1 MRLFMQWTPDKHSSE
16 GRACCTHTI
25 PGNVPCSCTGVEV
38 LDAGVHNAE
47 EVPVRVP
54 AAQGG
59 LPGSSQPAEAPA
71 LSQRQPITCQCAIE
85 RSTSHDN
92 SHGLSVAH
100 GALHVLTIWPD
111 LGSLRFHISQ
121 QNLDYKECASWNAAT
136 FTAGGWG
143 GVTCQHNL
151 VAGAIQ
157 LGIAL

>member
-1 MRLFMQWTPDKHSSE
+1 M
-16 GRACCTHTI
+16 
-25 PGNVPCSCTGVEV
+25 
-38 LDAGVHNAE
+38 
-47 EVPVRVP
+47 RVP

-143 GVTCQHNL
+143 CNVPAQSGGRCHT
-151 VAGAIQ
+151 AGHSPLTGHCCPRSCLKSTEQ
-157 LGIAL
+157 LWTHS